1 MASPLTDR
9 QFVRLLDDRLD
20 EVFYT
25 NHGAD
30 LDENIQTLYN
40 VKSSN
45 KAWEELFGIGDIPD
59 FTELVGGI
67 TYSSMYPGFHT
78 KVEHKE
84 FTNGIQ
90 VVRKLLDDERYDV
103 IESRVGRLGEAA
115 RRTKEKYGCRT
126 FAYAFS
132 NTFDFATSEEN
143 VSLCNDSHLTKTSGL
158 STSVGFDNYVT
169 TAFSPVAVE
178 AARILGNKI
187 RSDIGERIDMDLDT
201 LIVPDE
207 LAQDAWELISSAG
220 KVDTDNNN
228 ANWFKGKYRLLI
240 YKRLSD
246 YDTNNWFMVD
256 YNKMK
261 QQLYWYN
268 RIPTEFK
275 NTTDFDTFI
284 RKYAG
289 YFRISYAHK
298 DWRWVV
304 GAEVT

>member
-1 MASPLTDR
+1 MASPLNDR

-20 EVFYT
+20 EVFFM

-30 LDENIQTLYN
+30 LDENIQTLFN
-40 VKSSN
+40 VKTSD
-45 KAWEELFGIGDIPD
+45 KAWEELWGLGDVPD
-59 FTELVGGI
+59 FQEFVGNI
-67 TYSSMYPGFHT
+67 SYSTVYPGYNT
-78 KVEHKE
+78 KIEHKE

-90 VVRKLLDDERYDV
+90 ITRKMIDDDRMDV
-103 IESRVGRLGEAA
+103 IEGRAGRLGESA
-115 RRTKEKYGCRT
+115 RRTKEKYGCRA
-126 FAYAFS
+126 FGYAFS
-132 NTFDFATSEEN
+132 TVFDFAVPEEG
-143 VSLCNDSHLTKTSGL
+143 VALCSDSHLTKTSGQ

-187 RSDIGERIDMDLDT
+187 RSDIGERIDMNLDT

-207 LAQDAWELISSAG
+207 LAEDAWELISSTG

-228 ANWFKGKYRLLI
+228 PNWHKGKYRLLI

-268 RIPTEFK
+268 RISTEFK

-289 YFRISYAHK
+289 YFRISYGHK
-298 DWRWVV
+298 DWRWLV
-304 GAEVT
+304 GAEVS